1 MWKLVLP
8 TEVKM
13 QRRSREGWQLG
24 EDDEFNLCH
33 VTFGMPMEHAA
44 KMFRQQFGI

>member
-8 TEVKM
+8 SEVPM
-13 QRRSREGWQLG
+13 QRRSRVGRQLG
-24 EDDEFNLCH
+24 EDDEFNLCR

-44 KMFRQQFGI
+44 KMFRQQLGT